1 MFEKL
6 TYAGNREN
14 IAKLSADRV
23 AARADSDGGVSGHDL
38 SNKFDPR

>member
-23 AARADSDGGVSGHDL
+23 AARAGADGGVSGHDL
-38 SNKFDPR
+38 SNNFDSR